1 LIASATAIAVNCC
14 VPLHDRPPSVGLV
27 PGASSV
33 QAARSTLAAWN
44 DDGDEIS
51 EAMVRAWHP
60 EEFERALS

>member
-1 LIASATAIAVNCC
+1 M
-14 VPLHDRPPSVGLV
+14 PLHDRPPSVGLV